1 MVAVDTS
8 VFLRQG
14 LDEMGITYTAA
25 NIVMLEKYI
34 SELTLWNRKLGLVKA
49 EGKALIVKHIFDS
62 LAPLPLLDAMSFTTM
77 ADAGS
82 GAGLPGIPLALF
94 LPEKQITLI
103 ERSTKRSGFLLNAL
117 SVLNLHRNVSLCGT
131 PVEEV
136 KEQFDV
142 VVLRAFRQ
150 LPEFYTPLM
159 NLLHPG
165 GVLFAYKGKRET
177 ILRETAQLQGDAEIE
192 IIKVT
197 VPFLES
203 ERHILKLR
211 KCHQ

>member
-1 MVAVDTS
+1 MVAVDIS
-8 VFLRQG
+8 GFLRQG

-49 EGKALIVKHIFDS
+49 EGRALIVNHIFDS
-62 LAPLPLLDAMSFTTM
+62 LAPLPLLKAMGFTTM

-103 ERSTKRSGFLLNAL
+103 ERSAKRSGFLLNAL
-117 SVLNLHRNVSLCGT
+117 SVLHLHRNVSLCGT

-150 LPEFYTPLM
+150 LTEFYTPLM

-177 ILRETAQLQGDAEIE
+177 ILRETAPLQGYAEIE

-211 KCHQ
+211 KYHQ